1 MTEFPRL
8 EDILADDSLFEGF
21 ETDDQLF
28 NTKRYKRTVAATS
41 QSSQRKRIRG
51 SFESYQYLFDQVKS
65 DIAQGLRQIKSF
77 DDHSI
82 QGDKISQDN
91 PIKKGNFY
99 VDNGVMLYVA
109 KIYDPKTGQ
118 EVAESTNR
126 DYKTHLVYEN
136 GTENHIWLLSLISSL
151 YDRKRHGRFVTEK
164 LSDLTMMGERA
175 ITTGF
180 VYVVAYAGD
189 DQRFLNMTNLYK
201 IGYAKDVAKRLQGTE
216 NQATY
221 LYAPVREV
229 ARFEVQNLDARKV
242 ETYIHHALADKQV
255 SLSVSAPNGK
265 MIEVTE
271 WFIITIDE
279 IKELV
284 NQMVVAV
291 IA

>member
-28 NTKRYKRTVAATS
+28 NTKRYKRTVAVTS
-41 QSSQRKRIRG
+41 QSSQRKRVRG
-51 SFESYQYLFDQVKS
+51 SFDPYQYLFDQVKS

-109 KIYDPKTGQ
+109 KIYDPQTGQ

-136 GTENHIWLLSLISSL
+136 GTENHIWLLSLISSF

-201 IGYAKDVAKRLQGTE
+201 IGYAKDVVKRLQGTE

-242 ETYIHHALADKQV
+242 ETYIHHAFADKQV